1 MFCLVNHTK
10 LTTTYMTNVIPEW
23 FLKGQIKKE
32 SNEKKVKKV
41 SARAVYITPS
51 TRS

>member
-1 MFCLVNHTK
+1 
-10 LTTTYMTNVIPEW
+10 MTNAIPDW

-32 SNEKKVKKV
+32 SNEKKGKKV
-41 SARAVYITPS
+41 SARAVNITPS